1 MCLGEYVE
9 KSGFCG
15 MHRIK
20 REMQA
25 PFVFENLNILHSS
38 GSRCRCGGRGE
49 GIFMGKNK
57 PRGCVISYKWQG
69 LGLMPFL

>member
-1 MCLGEYVE
+1 
-9 KSGFCG
+9 

-38 GSRCRCGGRGE
+38 GSRCRYGGGGE
-49 GIFMGKNK
+49 GILEKINQED
-57 PRGCVISYKWQG
+57 VV
-69 LGLMPFL
+69 

>member
-25 PFVFENLNILHSS
+25 PFVFENLNIYTHQ
-38 GSRCRCGGRGE
+38 GQGADMGE
-49 GIFMGKNK
+49 GEKE
-57 PRGCVISYKWQG
+57 
-69 LGLMPFL
+69 FLWEKINQEDVV